1 MNPLPSRDASVLD
14 VKALIDEQPMMAAQW
29 MILILCFLVLIADG
43 FDTAA
48 MAFVAPSLM
57 HELGISKLVLGPVLS
72 AALIGL
78 AAGALIAGRWRTVL
92 GGSGC

>member
-1 MNPLPSRDASVLD
+1 MDSAPSRNASVLN
-14 VKALIDEQPMMAAQW
+14 VNTLIDDQPMVAAQW
-29 MILILCFLVLIADG
+29 MILILCFLVLIGDG

-57 HELGISKLVLGPVLS
+57 YELGISKLVLGPVLN

-78 AAGALIAGRWRTVL
+78 AAGALIAGPVATGW
-92 GGSGC
+92 GGSEC